1 MDGCRRRRIPGCT
14 PPLRERALL
23 GKRGMHLAEHVS
35 ALGCVNIDSKRWA
48 HTVLKRRLIREPS
61 GFQPKQRIRARV
73 RRNVYSRFREDSP
86 VLAAQAATVIEDVV
100 RTEHPLGM
108 QLRQR

>member
-1 MDGCRRRRIPGCT
+1 MDGCRRRRIPGCP
-14 PPLRERALL
+14 PPLSERALL

-48 HTVLKRRLIREPS
+48 YTALKRRLIREPI
-61 GFQPKQRIRARV
+61 GFQTKQCVRARV
-73 RRNVYSRFREDSP
+73 HRNVYSRFRKDLP
-86 VLAAQAATVIEDVV
+86 VLTAETATVIEDVV

-108 QLRQR
+108 QIR